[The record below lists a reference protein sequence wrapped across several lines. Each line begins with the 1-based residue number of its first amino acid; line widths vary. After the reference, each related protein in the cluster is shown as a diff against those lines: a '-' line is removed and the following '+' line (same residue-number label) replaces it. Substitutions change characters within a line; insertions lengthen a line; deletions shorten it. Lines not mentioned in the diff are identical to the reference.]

1 MEDFNFKTLQGIAQ
15 TAIDKMN
22 DGIGVNVQG
31 ADLLHELF
39 NRDYFI
45 IGYYKAEQWLIA
57 NGGVFHNIG
66 IVQEYE
72 QENFGEAFTDLS
84 SSEKVCNMVAY
95 IAGGEVLTYSDT
107 LSDKIDDDLTESDIE
122 QIVNE
127 LKEAFQL

>member
-1 MEDFNFKTLQGIAQ
+1 MENFEFKTLQEIAQ

-22 DGIGVNVQG
+22 DGIGVGEYG

-39 NRDYFI
+39 NQDYFI

-66 IVQEYE
+66 IVQEWE
-72 QENFGEAFTDLS
+72 QENLGEVSTDLS
-84 SSEKVCNMVAY
+84 CSEKVCNMVAY

-107 LSDKIDDDLTESDIE
+107 LSEKIDEELTASDIE

-127 LKEAFQL
+127 LKEEFNL